1 MASTKLYVGNIAH
14 GTTGKELREVFE
26 AFGEIEE
33 VAVKD
38 GFAFVVGY
46 PILYLK
52 GKIVYI

>member
-14 GTTGKELREVFE
+14 GTTAKELREVFE

-38 GFAFVVGY
+38 GFAFVVG
-46 PILYLK
+46 
-52 GKIVYI
+52 